1 MYQPA
6 RRHRAAAQL
15 RTVRREWG
23 ALLVAV
29 ETPPAAAWP
38 PAQLSTHLAQQLA
51 ADVDLI
57 VADRAPLTLREHP
70 APLNLAALDAA
81 VRVETLLF
89 DLADTLAA
97 GVQRPIARQRISSPG
112 RPAVWADDQA
122 DAGDPRR
129 WVYRSPTDPGSR
141 RHGLHFAAL
150 WVEGRL
156 LDEDTTPEPAVD
168 YTVQPALFGLLPEHL
183 QHEAIRVAGQCERL
197 VLRVLELD
205 ARSTPIE
212 GRACPW
218 CAGAGLVLH
227 TADGQAPRVTCATGP
242 ACPAPLPLDE
252 EQRRVWGATDLVS
265 LIAAF
270 EKAVDHPAAA

>member
-6 RRHRAAAQL
+6 RLHRAVAQL
-15 RTVRREWG
+15 CTVRREWG

-38 PAQLSTHLAQQLA
+38 PAQLSTHLAQQLS
-51 ADVDLI
+51 ADVEPL

-112 RPAVWADDQA
+112 RPAVWADDLT
-122 DAGDPRR
+122 DASDPRR

-141 RHGLHFAAL
+141 RHGAHFAAM

-156 LDEDTTPEPAVD
+156 LDEDTTPEREAN
-168 YTVQPALFGLLPEHL
+168 YTVRPALFGLLPDHL
-183 QHEAIRVAGQCERL
+183 RHEAIRTAGQCERL

-212 GRACPW
+212 GRPCPW
-218 CAGAGLVLH
+218 CAGDLMLH
-227 TADGQAPRVTCATGP
+227 TADGQAPRVTCGSGP
-242 ACPAPLPLDE
+242 TCPAPLPLDE

-265 LIAAF
+265 LVTAL
-270 EKAVDHPAAA
+270 ERAAACGRAA